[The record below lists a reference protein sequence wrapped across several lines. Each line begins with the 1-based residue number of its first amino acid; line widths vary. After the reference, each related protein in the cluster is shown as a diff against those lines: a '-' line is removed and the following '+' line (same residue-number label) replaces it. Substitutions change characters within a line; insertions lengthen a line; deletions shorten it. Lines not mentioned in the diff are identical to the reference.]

1 MTDQTP
7 QRDQPP
13 RDEVRPVMGDH
24 PELEP
29 DDQPEV
35 EPVESDDTMARLL
48 VPGIILLVIVLLI
61 IGYFLF
67 VA

>member
-1 MTDQTP
+1 
-7 QRDQPP
+7 
-13 RDEVRPVMGDH
+13 MGDH